1 MLVGVHSSFGTNK
14 NEKNKKTKT
23 KTKKQKNKK
32 RKKQKTKEKKKKKEN
47 DGLVACL
54 CTVTAPVS
62 FGFMATTEGP
72 LAYADRVALSVAPVN
87 STHRVPF
94 FIASGRGFVY
104 PAHYTIGAPNGPTT
118 TGGPTTGGPTTG
130 GPKGP
135 PKEAPNGPK
144 GPTTPNNATKF
155 QAPKGQSKFQV
166 TDIVFTGTL
175 RDEQRV
181 ALASIVESVERT
193 GSALCEMRT
202 GFGKTVVALALCGAM
217 RVRALVLVH
226 THTLL
231 AQWVERA
238 REFTGVEPPTA
249 RGSAALER
257 CVASDAPLVIAMIQ
271 TVVAATPSTSSST
284 PSTSSSTAPSS
295 VAPSSAAPSSAAPSS
310 AAPTALRGRFD
321 LVIYD
326 EVHHVCARAFSRAI
340 FALRSP
346 LAVGLSATVERADGL
361 GVALGWF
368 FGPSIRTSGS
378 SIRATVERLEMRD
391 HGVEVTSVYNKAL
404 RRDAVNFSRLVSDLA
419 SCAPRTEQIAAR
431 VRALLAEGRVA
442 LVVCSRVTHCAAM
455 RDALAPYRVRVLAGG
470 KGQDDDAPFDAI
482 VGTSGTVGEGFDE
495 PRLDTLVFATPVV
508 AVTQAIG
515 RILRRRNAMPPLV
528 VDPVDPIA
536 VCTGQWF
543 KRVAAYKAAGHTI
556 TLR

>member
-1 MLVGVHSSFGTNK
+1 
-14 NEKNKKTKT
+14 
-23 KTKKQKNKK
+23 
-32 RKKQKTKEKKKKKEN
+32 
-47 DGLVACL
+47 
-54 CTVTAPVS
+54 
-62 FGFMATTEGP
+62 MATSEGP

-94 FIASGRGFVY
+94 FVASTYGRFVY
-104 PAHYTIGAPNGPTT
+104 PAHYRSDGALNGPGSGPVLGPVLGPGPRRS
-118 TGGPTTGGPTTG
+118 GGTAI
-130 GPKGP
+130 
-135 PKEAPNGPK
+135 E
-144 GPTTPNNATKF
+144 
-155 QAPKGQSKFQV
+155 
-166 TDIVFTGTL
+166 FTGTL

-181 ALASIVESVERT
+181 ALASIIESVERT

-238 REFTGVEPPTA
+238 SEFTGTEPPTA

-271 TVVAATPSTSSST
+271 TVVAATGPAT
-284 PSTSSSTAPSS
+284 PSAPTTTTAAPSS
-295 VAPSSAAPSSAAPSS
+295 VP
-310 AAPTALRGRFD
+310 LRGRFD

-442 LVVCSRVTHCAAM
+442 LVVCSRVSHCAAM

-470 KGQDDDAPFDAI
+470 KGQNDDAPFDAI

>member
-1 MLVGVHSSFGTNK
+1 
-14 NEKNKKTKT
+14 
-23 KTKKQKNKK
+23 
-32 RKKQKTKEKKKKKEN
+32 
-47 DGLVACL
+47 
-54 CTVTAPVS
+54 
-62 FGFMATTEGP
+62 
-72 LAYADRVALSVAPVN
+72 
-87 STHRVPF
+87 
-94 FIASGRGFVY
+94 
-104 PAHYTIGAPNGPTT
+104 
-118 TGGPTTGGPTTG
+118 
-130 GPKGP
+130 
-135 PKEAPNGPK
+135 
-144 GPTTPNNATKF
+144 
-155 QAPKGQSKFQV
+155 
-166 TDIVFTGTL
+166 
-175 RDEQRV
+175 
-181 ALASIVESVERT
+181 
-193 GSALCEMRT
+193 MRT

-271 TVVAATPSTSSST
+271 TVVAAGPSSATAPTTPSTSSTS
-284 PSTSSSTAPSS
+284 STSS
-295 VAPSSAAPSSAAPSS
+295 
-310 AAPTALRGRFD
+310 APTAALRGRFD

>member
-1 MLVGVHSSFGTNK
+1 
-14 NEKNKKTKT
+14 
-23 KTKKQKNKK
+23 
-32 RKKQKTKEKKKKKEN
+32 
-47 DGLVACL
+47 
-54 CTVTAPVS
+54 
-62 FGFMATTEGP
+62 MATSEGP

-104 PAHYTIGAPNGPTT
+104 PAHYIIGAPNGPTT
-118 TGGPTTGGPTTG
+118 TGGPNGPNGPTTPGGPNGPNGPNGPTTTGGPNG
-130 GPKGP
+130 
-135 PKEAPNGPK
+135 PNGP
-144 GPTTPNNATKF
+144 TTTNDATKFQATKF

-271 TVVAATPSTSSST
+271 TVVAAGPS
-284 PSTSSSTAPSS
+284 APSS
-295 VAPSSAAPSSAAPSS
+295 APSS
-310 AAPTALRGRFD
+310 AAPTAAAALRGRFD

>member
-1 MLVGVHSSFGTNK
+1 
-14 NEKNKKTKT
+14 
-23 KTKKQKNKK
+23 
-32 RKKQKTKEKKKKKEN
+32 
-47 DGLVACL
+47 
-54 CTVTAPVS
+54 
-62 FGFMATTEGP
+62 
-72 LAYADRVALSVAPVN
+72 
-87 STHRVPF
+87 
-94 FIASGRGFVY
+94 
-104 PAHYTIGAPNGPTT
+104 
-118 TGGPTTGGPTTG
+118 
-130 GPKGP
+130 
-135 PKEAPNGPK
+135 
-144 GPTTPNNATKF
+144 
-155 QAPKGQSKFQV
+155 V

-271 TVVAATPSTSSST
+271 TVVAAGPSAPSSAPSSTSSSTSAPTTPSTSSSA
-284 PSTSSSTAPSS
+284 PSTGPATP
-295 VAPSSAAPSSAAPSS
+295 SAAP
-310 AAPTALRGRFD
+310 AAPTAALRGRFD

>member
-1 MLVGVHSSFGTNK
+1 M
-14 NEKNKKTKT
+14 
-23 KTKKQKNKK
+23 
-32 RKKQKTKEKKKKKEN
+32 
-47 DGLVACL
+47 
-54 CTVTAPVS
+54 CTGAAPAPV
-62 FGFMATTEGP
+62 GFMATSEGP

-94 FIASGRGFVY
+94 FVASTYGRFVY
-104 PAHYTIGAPNGPTT
+104 PAHYRPEGP
-118 TGGPTTGGPTTG
+118 GPVVVHPPRRSGVPTAI
-130 GPKGP
+130 
-135 PKEAPNGPK
+135 E
-144 GPTTPNNATKF
+144 
-155 QAPKGQSKFQV
+155 
-166 TDIVFTGTL
+166 FTGTL

-181 ALASIVESVERT
+181 ALASIVDSVERT

-202 GFGKTVVALALCGAM
+202 GFGKTVVALALCGSV

-238 REFTGVEPPTA
+238 REFTGTEPPTA

-271 TVVAATPSTSSST
+271 TVVAA
-284 PSTSSSTAPSS
+284 APSS
-295 VAPSSAAPSSAAPSS
+295 TTAAPSSTTAAPSM
-310 AAPTALRGRFD
+310 AAPSMAALRGRFD
-321 LVIYD
+321 LVVYD

-470 KGQDDDAPFDAI
+470 KGQNDDAPFDAI

-515 RILRRRNAMPPLV
+515 RILRRRNEMPPLV

-543 KRVAAYKAAGHTI
+543 KRVAAYKAAGHCI

>member
-1 MLVGVHSSFGTNK
+1 M
-14 NEKNKKTKT
+14 
-23 KTKKQKNKK
+23 
-32 RKKQKTKEKKKKKEN
+32 
-47 DGLVACL
+47 
-54 CTVTAPVS
+54 
-62 FGFMATTEGP
+62 
-72 LAYADRVALSVAPVN
+72 
-87 STHRVPF
+87 
-94 FIASGRGFVY
+94 
-104 PAHYTIGAPNGPTT
+104 
-118 TGGPTTGGPTTG
+118 
-130 GPKGP
+130 
-135 PKEAPNGPK
+135 
-144 GPTTPNNATKF
+144 
-155 QAPKGQSKFQV
+155 

-271 TVVAATPSTSSST
+271 TVVAAAPSPSTGPTTPSTSS
-284 PSTSSSTAPSS
+284 APA
-295 VAPSSAAPSSAAPSS
+295 APAAPSPS
-310 AAPTALRGRFD
+310 APTAALRGRFD

-470 KGQDDDAPFDAI
+470 KGQGDDAPFDAI

>member
-1 MLVGVHSSFGTNK
+1 
-14 NEKNKKTKT
+14 
-23 KTKKQKNKK
+23 
-32 RKKQKTKEKKKKKEN
+32 
-47 DGLVACL
+47 
-54 CTVTAPVS
+54 
-62 FGFMATTEGP
+62 
-72 LAYADRVALSVAPVN
+72 
-87 STHRVPF
+87 
-94 FIASGRGFVY
+94 
-104 PAHYTIGAPNGPTT
+104 
-118 TGGPTTGGPTTG
+118 
-130 GPKGP
+130 
-135 PKEAPNGPK
+135 
-144 GPTTPNNATKF
+144 
-155 QAPKGQSKFQV
+155 
-166 TDIVFTGTL
+166 
-175 RDEQRV
+175 
-181 ALASIVESVERT
+181 
-193 GSALCEMRT
+193 
-202 GFGKTVVALALCGAM
+202 M

-271 TVVAATPSTSSST
+271 TVVAAGTTTPSTAPA
-284 PSTSSSTAPSS
+284 PST
-295 VAPSSAAPSSAAPSS
+295 SSAAPSSAAP
-310 AAPTALRGRFD
+310 AALRGRFD

>member
-1 MLVGVHSSFGTNK
+1 VFILRLGPTN
-14 NEKNKKTKT
+14 
-23 KTKKQKNKK
+23 TKKQKNKK
-32 RKKQKTKEKKKKKEN
+32 QKTKNKKNKKTKKNKKQKPKNKKKQKNKKTKKRKEKKEN

-104 PAHYTIGAPNGPTT
+104 PAHYTIGAPPKEGPNGPP
-118 TGGPTTGGPTTG
+118 TGGPNGPTTGGPNG
-130 GPKGP
+130 
-135 PKEAPNGPK
+135 PNGP
-144 GPTTPNNATKF
+144 TTTNDATKFQATKF

-271 TVVAATPSTSSST
+271 TVVAAGPSAPTTPSTSS
-284 PSTSSSTAPSS
+284 TSSSTS
-295 VAPSSAAPSSAAPSS
+295 
-310 AAPTALRGRFD
+310 APTAPTAALRGRFD

>member
-1 MLVGVHSSFGTNK
+1 
-14 NEKNKKTKT
+14 
-23 KTKKQKNKK
+23 
-32 RKKQKTKEKKKKKEN
+32 
-47 DGLVACL
+47 
-54 CTVTAPVS
+54 
-62 FGFMATTEGP
+62 
-72 LAYADRVALSVAPVN
+72 
-87 STHRVPF
+87 
-94 FIASGRGFVY
+94 
-104 PAHYTIGAPNGPTT
+104 
-118 TGGPTTGGPTTG
+118 
-130 GPKGP
+130 
-135 PKEAPNGPK
+135 
-144 GPTTPNNATKF
+144 
-155 QAPKGQSKFQV
+155 V

-271 TVVAATPSTSSST
+271 TVVAAAPSAPSTSSAPTTSSTSSTSSSTGPAAPST
-284 PSTSSSTAPSS
+284 PSTSSSTGPA
-295 VAPSSAAPSSAAPSS
+295 
-310 AAPTALRGRFD
+310 ALRGRFD

-543 KRVAAYKAAGHTI
+543 KRVAAYKAAGHAI

>member
-1 MLVGVHSSFGTNK
+1 
-14 NEKNKKTKT
+14 
-23 KTKKQKNKK
+23 
-32 RKKQKTKEKKKKKEN
+32 
-47 DGLVACL
+47 
-54 CTVTAPVS
+54 
-62 FGFMATTEGP
+62 
-72 LAYADRVALSVAPVN
+72 
-87 STHRVPF
+87 
-94 FIASGRGFVY
+94 
-104 PAHYTIGAPNGPTT
+104 
-118 TGGPTTGGPTTG
+118 
-130 GPKGP
+130 
-135 PKEAPNGPK
+135 
-144 GPTTPNNATKF
+144 
-155 QAPKGQSKFQV
+155 V

-271 TVVAATPSTSSST
+271 TVVAAGPS
-284 PSTSSSTAPSS
+284 
-295 VAPSSAAPSSAAPSS
+295 APSSAPSSAPT
-310 AAPTALRGRFD
+310 AAPTAALRGRFD

>member
-1 MLVGVHSSFGTNK
+1 
-14 NEKNKKTKT
+14 
-23 KTKKQKNKK
+23 
-32 RKKQKTKEKKKKKEN
+32 
-47 DGLVACL
+47 
-54 CTVTAPVS
+54 
-62 FGFMATTEGP
+62 
-72 LAYADRVALSVAPVN
+72 
-87 STHRVPF
+87 
-94 FIASGRGFVY
+94 
-104 PAHYTIGAPNGPTT
+104 
-118 TGGPTTGGPTTG
+118 
-130 GPKGP
+130 
-135 PKEAPNGPK
+135 
-144 GPTTPNNATKF
+144 
-155 QAPKGQSKFQV
+155 V

-271 TVVAATPSTSSST
+271 TVVAAGTTTPSTSSAAAPTT
-284 PSTSSSTAPSS
+284 PSTSST
-295 VAPSSAAPSSAAPSS
+295 SSAPTGPATSSTSSA
-310 AAPTALRGRFD
+310 PTPPAALRGRFD

-543 KRVAAYKAAGHTI
+543 KRVAAYKAAGHAI